1 MRNRAKCK
9 LCGDTIE
16 SYANDDTI
24 ECSCGE
30 ITISGGAQKLITWAK
45 DYTNFLRIDDFD
57 NEIEV
62 KFVDKEQSTLKNYAS
77 PNFEKQKLLEE
88 FKNLIDYYEN
98 MKLHQVTNKDLADFM
113 RLILLIMESH

>member
-30 ITISGGAQKLITWAK
+30 ITISGGNNKLITWAK
-45 DYTNFLRIDDFD
+45 DYANFLRIDDLD

-62 KFVDKEQSTLKNYAS
+62 KFVDKELIKEPKANESKESLY
-77 PNFEKQKLLEE
+77 LE
-88 FKNLIDYYEN
+88 FKNLIEYYEN

-113 RLILLIMESH
+113 RLLLLIMESK